1 MREFVHTAKTLAL
14 RESARDLFLSP
25 AALSAHIKAIE
36 SELGADL
43 FKQSPNGGLALTKL
57 GIIFFS
63 LLDHR

>member
-43 FKQSPNGGLALTKL
+43 F
-57 GIIFFS
+57 
-63 LLDHR
+63 